1 MAELVDAISRTSN
14 HAGTQLGVLIQVRI
28 LFPSQS
34 LTKQADSEKAN
45 EKAADRE
52 EVAAA

>member
-1 MAELVDAISRTSN
+1 MNMLTMYGSYALKFF
-14 HAGTQLGVLIQVRI
+14 IQVRI